1 MGIVL
6 ALHWLSAKPRI
17 MALYILCALPLGMF
31 TAIVTPPGQVPDEPA
46 HMARAAGLL
55 HGAVLAERK
64 SPDTTGVMV
73 DAGLFRVAFGQTTTI
88 VGRNLVTL
96 ANLNA
101 IRSEPPSHARM
112 FAAIPNTATY
122 FPAAYLPA
130 TIGLAFG
137 LLFRISPFDCMI
149 LARLCML
156 GTVLLLGSLA
166 LRVAAYGEALLLCIL
181 LLPMTIFLAGSL
193 NEDGVLIGL
202 GCLSA
207 AAFTRNLSDEA
218 RFRWVAL
225 LPLMLILCCK
235 PPYLPLL
242 GLALLPLT
250 AAGFWRRV
258 LDMALAAAPVII
270 WVVLIAAF
278 VVVPFGMPPYHPG
291 PLFAGDPSIILQHTD
306 PHRNLHILLAEPGRF
321 FSLPWRLLR
330 GSGRLLLC
338 EMIGYLGLL
347 DLIFP
352 WRFYLAWTIALLAA
366 LLGLVVAER
375 QRNSSARNAI
385 LQSFHVLLLLVLSVW
400 AVTIS
405 LYLSWSLVGS
415 ATIEGVQGRYFLVL
429 LPFLLLA
436 VPHWRRCN
444 IPAIA
449 PALPAIAL
457 GIYDLG
463 YVPMKIVSFFYIY

>member
-1 MGIVL
+1 MRIVF

-17 MALYILCALPLGMF
+17 IALYIFCALPLGMF
-31 TAIVTPPGQVPDEPA
+31 MAIATPPGQVPDEPA

-73 DAGLFRVAFGQTTTI
+73 DTGLFRVAFGQTTAI
-88 VGRNLVTL
+88 GGRNVVTL
-96 ANLNA
+96 ANAEA
-101 IRSEPPSHARM
+101 IRGERASHARM
-112 FAAIPNTATY
+112 FAGIPNTATY

-130 TIGLAFG
+130 TIGLALG
-137 LLFRISPFDCMI
+137 LLLRISPFDCMI
-149 LARLCML
+149 LARLFML
-156 GTVLLLGSLA
+156 AAVLLLGSLA
-166 LRVAAYGEALLLCIL
+166 LRITAYGEALLLCIL
-181 LLPMTIFLAGSL
+181 LMPMTLFLAGSL

-207 AAFTRNLSDEA
+207 AAMTRNLSDEA

-225 LPLMLILCCK
+225 LPLILILCCK

-242 GLALLPLT
+242 GLALVPLA

-258 LDMALAAAPVII
+258 VDMALAAAPVVI
-270 WVVLIAAF
+270 WVVVIAAM
-278 VVVPFGMPPYHPG
+278 VVVPFGRPPYHPG
-291 PLFAGDPSIILQHTD
+291 PLFTGDPSVILQSTD
-306 PHRNLHILLAEPGRF
+306 PQQNLHILLAQPGRF

-330 GSGRLLLC
+330 DWGGLLWH
-338 EMIGYLGLL
+338 EMIGFLGLL
-347 DLIFP
+347 GLIFP
-352 WRFYLAWTIALLAA
+352 SRFYQAWSIALLAA
-366 LLGLVVAER
+366 LLSLAVAER
-375 QRNSSARNAI
+375 RQNSSTQNAI
-385 LQSFHVLLLLVLSVW
+385 LQSLHVLLLLLLSVW

-405 LYLSWSLVGS
+405 LYLSWSPVGS

-429 LPFLLLA
+429 LPFLVLA
-436 VPHWRRCN
+436 VPRWRRCN

-463 YVPMKIVSFFYIY
+463 YVPVKIVSFFYIY

>member
-1 MGIVL
+1 M
-6 ALHWLSAKPRI
+6 
-17 MALYILCALPLGMF
+17 
-31 TAIVTPPGQVPDEPA
+31 VTPPGQVPDEPA

-55 HGAVLAERK
+55 HGAVLAERQ
-64 SPDTTGVMV
+64 SPDSTGVMV
-73 DAGLFRVAFGQTTTI
+73 DSGLFRIAFGQTTAI
-88 VGRNLVTL
+88 GGRNLVTL
-96 ANLNA
+96 ANLDA
-101 IRSEPPSHARM
+101 IRGEPPSHARM
-112 FAAIPNTATY
+112 FAEIPNTATY

-130 TIGLAFG
+130 TIGLALG
-137 LLFRISPFDCMI
+137 LLFRISPFDSMI

-181 LLPMTIFLAGSL
+181 LLPMTLFLAGSL

-202 GCLSA
+202 ACLSA
-207 AAFTRNLSDEA
+207 AALTRNLSDEA
-218 RFRWVAL
+218 GFRWVAL
-225 LPLMLILCCK
+225 LPLVLILGCK

-242 GLALLPLT
+242 GMALLPLT

-258 LDMALAAAPVII
+258 LDMTLAAAPVMI

-291 PLFAGDPSIILQHTD
+291 PLLPGDPAMVLQFTD
-306 PHRNLHILLAEPGRF
+306 PHQNLHILLAQPSRF
-321 FSLPWRLLR
+321 FSLPWRLMR
-330 GSGRLLLC
+330 GSGELLLH

-352 WRFYLAWTIALLAA
+352 SRFYQAWTIALAAA

-375 QRNSSARNAI
+375 RNSSTKNAI
-385 LQSFHVLLLLVLSVW
+385 LQLFHVLLLLVLSAW

-429 LPFLLLA
+429 MPFLLLA
-436 VPHWRRCN
+436 VPHWQRCN